1 MTITDHE
8 LCERVSAELA
18 DDYKFA
24 LQFMQLDP
32 ETSLTKFRRMAELLC
47 ILIGEAQRIEYS
59 TQELSGRI
67 RELSGYQVINYSQK
81 DALHRLRKLG
91 NEAAHALSARFTGNG
106 INKED
111 VKDLIQEERQRLQ
124 KEALVAQNL
133 IIEIVQDLYPQ
144 ILKEPLGHEVE
155 ITKLVDES
163 WKSDLVSYITSDN
176 YKDKLKAG
184 HIYTRLAI
192 DLSIEDMYQQN
203 LDFICNIQSVHKM
216 AISNYVA
223 ACQLSTD
230 LDITKLAS
238 SHESR
243 MGIKA
248 NPHTW
253 LLKKA
258 DPECLYYLWDAL
270 VSTDLPEHKI
280 FEDISW
286 MLERSAKKGFP
297 KAMARYANK
306 LYEAGDR
313 RAKEWVLKAA
323 EYEEDLAMLL
333 MCRMTIQEQM
343 IPNEEIV
350 HSFEPLKIEFKQIE
364 NPTFSDYL
372 MRGVELGGPECLSAL
387 GQMYHKMGDDRAEET
402 LLAAIKNG
410 SIPAYSYY
418 FKEFKGLSTVAEQKM
433 LEVAQD
439 MGDLVEKSFN
449 RTLEN
454 FTRSRKPIVKNETI
468 GRNDPCV
475 CGSGKKY
482 KKCCLN

>member
-8 LCERVSAELA
+8 LCERVSPELA

-32 ETSLTKFRRMAELLC
+32 ETSLTKFRRMVELLC
-47 ILIGEAQRIEYS
+47 ILIGEAQKIEYS
-59 TQELSGRI
+59 THELSGRI
-67 RELSGYQVINYSQK
+67 RELFEYQVINYSQNA
-81 DALHRLRKLG
+81 ALHRLRSLG
-91 NEAAHALSARFTGNG
+91 NEAVHVSSTRAGKG

-124 KEALVAQNL
+124 KEALLAQSL

-155 ITKLVDES
+155 LTKLVDES
-163 WKSDLVSYITSDN
+163 WKSDLVSYITSEN

-184 HIYTRLAI
+184 HIYTRLAL

-203 LDFICNIQSVHKM
+203 VNFTCNHDTIQKM
-216 AISNYVA
+216 AIANYVA
-223 ACQLSTD
+223 ACNLSSN
-230 LDITKLAS
+230 LDITKLS
-238 SHESR
+238 TSTLKHMSN
-243 MGIKA
+243 KS

-253 LLKKA
+253 LMKKA
-258 DPECLYYLWDAL
+258 DPECLYYLWEAL
-270 VSTDLPEHKI
+270 VTTKCTEYEI
-280 FEDISW
+280 FGDISW

-306 LYEAGDR
+306 LYEAGNS

-323 EYEEDLAMLL
+323 EYEEDLAMYL
-333 MCRMTIQEQM
+333 MSRITLQEKMTAK
-343 IPNEEIV
+343 EEIV

-364 NPTFSDYL
+364 NPTFTDYL

-410 SIPAYSYY
+410 SIPAFSYY
-418 FKEFKGLSTVAEQKM
+418 FKEFKGLSTVVEQKR
-433 LEVAQD
+433 LKQLQD
-439 MGDLVEKSFN
+439 IGDLAEKSFN

-454 FTRSRKPIVKNETI
+454 FTRSRKPIVKNETT